1 MWNENSQLLTWWL
14 LVNIRMFRA
23 VTCIV
28 VLVQPSWYDYI
39 TKKSHLSLQ
48 KFVAYSGNNMRK
60 ASPSPD
66 PKDKNKEVHHHS
78 FTLVYFSFS
87 VNSRHLIMMMIF
99 KIINT
104 SYQLSSWSIL
114 WVMAQVFFPFGFMA
128 QSWSTWAWFQ
138 VEKTRFHNLLCKLR
152 RWGL

>member
-1 MWNENSQLLTWWL
+1 MWNENSQLLTWWS
-14 LVNIRMFRA
+14 LVNIRMFQA
-23 VTCIV
+23 VICIV

-39 TKKSHLSLQ
+39 TKMSHLSLQ

-104 SYQLSSWSIL
+104 SYQPSSRSIL
-114 WVMAQVFFPFGFMA
+114 WVIAQVFSIWIYGSIA
-128 QSWSTWAWFQ
+128 WA
-138 VEKTRFHNLLCKLR
+138 
-152 RWGL
+152 